1 LASQWIDLSRPDH
14 KRPALLNKSNPWK
27 IITQSKSRTGT
38 YRNVRTTV
46 IEFIESVSGPLWLL
60 FIGSTAM
67 FIYLQMTIIN
77 RLPLDNKLNLARVIG
92 LWAGLAVFY
101 NGVVFATAGKHAGI
115 EWMAG
120 YLQEIIFAAENIFAF
135 LMVIETFHMPYQLT
149 TKALFL
155 VVIAQICFQC
165 GIYMGLSNWLATQ
178 TWLPYALGA
187 WLLYLG
193 VASLFQDHSGHTDD
207 VNVDDFWVVKACST
221 LCCGRFKPKY
231 LGEHSLFVWQDHK
244 CYATMLVLV
253 TVVLVLVD
261 FTLEVDVTLV
271 KIECISNPYIA
282 FSSSAV
288 AAFSVPELFFVVR
301 MLFERYSAL
310 KYGIS
315 FILMMFGLELILES
329 VFTVPA
335 LAGCG
340 ATLLVMVFCI
350 CISPPPEPGPPV
362 LLMHVMSFDWHQ
374 FGWPVTVQKSD
385 SIFMHT

>member
-1 LASQWIDLSRPDH
+1 
-14 KRPALLNKSNPWK
+14 
-27 IITQSKSRTGT
+27 
-38 YRNVRTTV
+38 
-46 IEFIESVSGPLWLL
+46 
-60 FIGSTAM
+60 
-67 FIYLQMTIIN
+67 
-77 RLPLDNKLNLARVIG
+77 
-92 LWAGLAVFY
+92 
-101 NGVVFATAGKHAGI
+101 
-115 EWMAG
+115 
-120 YLQEIIFAAENIFAF
+120 
-135 LMVIETFHMPYQLT
+135 MPYQLT
-149 TKALFL
+149 TKALVL

-178 TWLPYALGA
+178 TWLPYALGV

-207 VNVDDFWVVKACST
+207 VSVDDFWVVKAFST
-221 LCCGRFKPKY
+221 LCCGRFKPRY

-253 TVVLVLVD
+253 TGVLVLVD

-350 CISPPPEPGPPV
+350 CISPPPEPGKVEEAAATATEPRQATPARATSER
-362 LLMHVMSFDWHQ
+362 LLRQSPSGGCLALASQPTTHPLAAPGHGRLVPGGEEGRRRLQ
-374 FGWPVTVQKSD
+374 TIV
-385 SIFMHT
+385 